1 MLFYQ
6 LKWMVREILDNLIY
20 QPKHAKYGMQLLRS
34 TYNKNL
40 EPVNSKKTELS
51 HSQKN

>member
-6 LKWMVREILDNLIY
+6 LKWRESEILDNLIY
-20 QPKHAKYGMQLLRS
+20 QPKHAKYGMQVLRS

-40 EPVNSKKTELS
+40 ETVNSKKVELS
-51 HSQKN
+51 HSQKK